1 MKKYNQDPEM
11 LLDLMYHIAKG
22 YQQTSLPNLRL
33 TWLEYM
39 SQIHTQVKNIYLNEF
54 KLVYSL
60 KL

>member
-39 SQIHTQVKNIYLNEF
+39 SQKHIQVK
-54 KLVYSL
+54 
-60 KL
+60 